1 MRRKGQQAEKDETE
15 RVTGLGRRTREE
27 IAKWNQMTALRFQ
40 TGGETS
46 DIPGLPSE
54 GRDWYSGITAYVHS
68 SNTRAHTHTRALAR
82 AQAPNLLMP
91 KPSVRSF

>member
-1 MRRKGQQAEKDETE
+1 MKKFRRKEQQAEKDKIE

-46 DIPGLPSE
+46 DIPDIPLGQKKE
-54 GRDWYSGITAYVHS
+54 GCE
-68 SNTRAHTHTRALAR
+68 
-82 AQAPNLLMP
+82 
-91 KPSVRSF
+91 